1 MPYLNR
7 DGVRIYYS
15 AIGEGPAILLTNGYN
30 LTSYMWRDLVEA
42 LRDRYRVITWDVR
55 GHGQS
60 DSPADPDAY
69 SQTLALQDM
78 SAILDAEGVKD
89 AIIAGH
95 SMGGYLSLAFHVEH
109 PGRVR
114 ALVLIGTG
122 PGYRNAKARE
132 GWNRHAEGR
141 ARYFEK
147 HGIEKMGEFEGHG
160 GENRSARGLA
170 LAARGILTQ
179 HDSRVIDSVSKI
191 RVPTLV
197 IAGTEDVDFR
207 RGMEY
212 LATKIPGARK
222 IFLPAAGHMP
232 NIEQPR
238 AFNSAVRQFLSEL
251 DPAVTTSADS
261 ASNGNN
267 AKKTTPAGTKRRV
280 SMATGTGTQSG

>member
-1 MPYLNR
+1 MAYVDR
-7 DGVRIYYS
+7 DGVRIYYN
-15 AIGEGPAILLTNGYN
+15 ATGEGPAILLTNGYN

-42 LRDRYRVITWDVR
+42 LRDRYRVISWDVR
-55 GHGQS
+55 GHGRS
-60 DSPADPDAY
+60 DSPAEADAY
-69 SQTLALQDM
+69 SQPLTLGDM
-78 SAILDAEGVKD
+78 AAILDAEGIKE

-109 PGRVR
+109 PERVR

-122 PGYRNAKARE
+122 PGYRNAKARD

-147 HGIEKMGEFEGHG
+147 HGIEKLGEFEGHG
-160 GENRSARGLA
+160 GENRSAQGLA

-179 HDSRVIDSVSKI
+179 HDSRVIDSVTKI

-197 IAGTEDVDFR
+197 IAGTEDVDFL

-222 IFLPAAGHMP
+222 VFLSDAGHLP

-238 AFNSAVRQFLSEL
+238 AFNSAVRQFLREL
-251 DPAVTTSADS
+251 DSEASTGAYGAHKSSTASA
-261 ASNGNN
+261 ARNET
-267 AKKTTPAGTKRRV
+267 A
-280 SMATGTGTQSG
+280 ATGGTPHPG